1 MSSVTTNFESLIQNT
16 KTEQLVLDDIVGDVL
31 KVSFQY
37 IIILLIVLVLIYNF
51 YISYFFR
58 KTVNL

>member
-1 MSSVTTNFESLIQNT
+1 MSSVTTNFESLIQST

-37 IIILLIVLVLIYNF
+37 IIILLIILVLVYNF

-58 KTVNL
+58 KTIAP

>member
-1 MSSVTTNFESLIQNT
+1 MSSVTTNFESLIKDT

-58 KTVNL
+58 KIVAV

>member
-1 MSSVTTNFESLIQNT
+1 MSSVTTNFEKLIKDT

-37 IIILLIVLVLIYNF
+37 IIILLIILVLIYNF

-58 KTVNL
+58 KSVMP

>member
-1 MSSVTTNFESLIQNT
+1 MSSVTTNFENLIKNT

-37 IIILLIVLVLIYNF
+37 IIILLIILVLVYNF

-58 KTVNL
+58 RSVTV

>member
-58 KTVNL
+58 KTVNI

>member
-1 MSSVTTNFESLIQNT
+1 MSSVTTNFENLIKNT

-37 IIILLIVLVLIYNF
+37 IIILLIILVLVYNF

-58 KTVNL
+58 KSVTV

>member
-1 MSSVTTNFESLIQNT
+1 MSSVTTNFEKLIKDT

-58 KTVNL
+58 KTVMP

>member
-1 MSSVTTNFESLIQNT
+1 MSSVTTNFEKLIKDT

-58 KTVNL
+58 KSVMP